1 MDAQTAMGKAPEGVA
16 RLAKTFGKPVLAF
29 AGAVTRDAAA
39 CNSAGIDAFFPILRS
54 VVSLEEAMDLE
65 TAASNMVD
73 TVEQVFRVIRAAG
86 FVG

>member
-1 MDAQTAMGKAPEGVA
+1 MQLPATVPE
-16 RLAKTFGKPVLAF
+16 LMPF
-29 AGAVTRDAAA
+29 
-39 CNSAGIDAFFPILRS
+39 SPILRS

-65 TAASNMVD
+65 TAASNMAD